1 MGYSP
6 NNLLTSTQGGDA
18 GQGLHN
24 DGDWPTPI
32 STGGLTTVPE
42 AAVTHEHPTVEC
54 ELKKP
59 CPSLLRSE
67 LLTNQVTDS
76 PMLWNELIPFELNSP
91 CAYKRNELLDIRG
104 ISSVVAC
111 VQAAPFDG
119 ACSQIRNWIRVIG
132 VAVGDGSAV
141 LELPPQLS
149 NSVVIT
155 KASTG
160 ATTKHLFCHIKHP
173 AMPWQ
178 LQRCQAV
185 PKKNEANGEFD
196 PRDGL
201 ERWRPVRDR
210 AGESSAQRNGG
221 HRERGEAPRCPP
233 VHGPPCGGHQF
244 GCREESA
251 TEARCSDCCRQIRT
265 QKIRR

>member
-32 STGGLTTVPE
+32 NTGGLTTVPE

-76 PMLWNELIPFELNSP
+76 PMLWNEMIPFELNSP
-91 CAYKRNELLDIRG
+91 WAYKRNELLDIRG

-160 ATTKHLFCHIKHP
+160 AKTKHLFCHIKHP

-178 LQRCQAV
+178 LRRCQAV

-196 PRDGL
+196 PRELGAL
-201 ERWRPVRDR
+201 EAGSRSSCRVVRTKERRASREGGGSPMPACSRPALRRTSIRLPGGVSNR
-210 AGESSAQRNGG
+210 SAVQ
-221 HRERGEAPRCPP
+221 
-233 VHGPPCGGHQF
+233 
-244 GCREESA
+244 
-251 TEARCSDCCRQIRT
+251 
-265 QKIRR
+265 

>member
-18 GQGLHN
+18 GQGLHS

-91 CAYKRNELLDIRG
+91 WAYKRNELLDIRG

-196 PRDGL
+196 PRELKEL
-201 ERWRPVRDR
+201 EAGSRSSWRVVRTKERR
-210 AGESSAQRNGG
+210 ASREGGGSPMPACSRPALRRTSIRLPGGVSNRSAVQ
-221 HRERGEAPRCPP
+221 
-233 VHGPPCGGHQF
+233 
-244 GCREESA
+244 
-251 TEARCSDCCRQIRT
+251 
-265 QKIRR
+265 

>member
-18 GQGLHN
+18 GQGLHS

-91 CAYKRNELLDIRG
+91 WAYKRNELLDIRG

-185 PKKNEANGEFD
+185 PKKTKRTENSIRVIAWSAGGRFEIE
-196 PRDGL
+196 L
-201 ERWRPVRDR
+201 ESRPHKGT
-210 AGESSAQRNGG
+210 AGI
-221 HRERGEAPRCPP
+221 ERGGRLPDARL
-233 VHGPPCGGHQF
+233 F
-244 GCREESA
+244 TARLAADINSA
-251 TEARCSDCCRQIRT
+251 AGRS
-265 QKIRR
+265 